1 MADSI
6 SLKKLVTRLLLVV
19 VAMFVFGFALVP
31 IYDVMCKAF
40 GINGKTGGQYE
51 GEQTVDT
58 SRQVRVQ
65 FLSTNSADMSWDFYP
80 KSDELTAN
88 PGAVNE
94 MIFIAHNPTDQPMSA
109 QAVPSIAPSAA
120 AAYFHKTECFC
131 FTQQVLQPG
140 QRIEMPVRFIA
151 QGCEA
156 PDAFLHAVRY
166 HRTSSARSC
175 CCKHWW
181 LGVKACPIRRTIN
194 GNS

>member
-19 VAMFVFGFALVP
+19 VAMFIFGFALVP

-51 GEQTVDT
+51 GEQTIDE

-65 FLSTNSADMSWDFYP
+65 FLSTNAVDMVWNFYP
-80 KSDELTAN
+80 KGDQLVVQ

-94 MIFIAHNPTDQPMSA
+94 MVFVAHNPTNRPMSA
-109 QAVPSIAPSAA
+109 QAVPSIAPSNA

-140 QRIEMPVRFIA
+140 ERIEMPMRFIVDRDMPKEVKHLTLSYTLFDITA
-151 QGCEA
+151 RH
-156 PDAFLHAVRY
+156 PPVAVNTER
-166 HRTSSARSC
+166 
-175 CCKHWW
+175 
-181 LGVKACPIRRTIN
+181 
-194 GNS
+194 